1 MLIIQNGYECDYEM
15 KLFYKLYFDMN
26 EDIYVY
32 SNFEYKDKVI
42 NVYTEIIYNG
52 DTYFDD
58 FYYDFDT
65 ENQKAQFIKKIFT
78 ASCTKSF
85 CHAAEKIKHINLP
98 WGVMCGI
105 RPAKIVREL
114 MEEGHSDSEVVEI
127 LKKIYEVSDEK
138 IDLAYKVAKN
148 EKILL
153 DEIGENSVSIYIGGG
168 TPTTIEPHHLKA
180 IIDRLK
186 ANINNT
192 KIKEF
197 TLEAGRPDT
206 ITKIPF
212 CPTRCL
218 YCSFVS
224 TDIRVSGKYMD
235 PFVDKLLLEIDKT
248 AEVIDKMGAY
258 VENIYIG
265 GGTPTTLEPHHLK
278 AIFDRLKANFDFS
291 KIKEFTL
298 EAGRPDTITKDKLYE
313 AKQGGVNRISIN
325 PQTMNEQT
333 LKRVGRKHTPDM
345 VRKCFEMAR
354 KMGFDNINMDLIAGL
369 PEETVDMFKYSLDEV
384 IKLDPENITVH
395 SMCVKR
401 AASLRFSDAELAKA
415 NDMNEM
421 LSYTQKHMEKTGRKP
436 YYMYRQKNISGNLE
450 NVGYAKD
457 GCMSTYNINIM
468 EEKQTIIALGGGG
481 STKIVMDDRIER
493 VFNFKDPLEYIR
505 RFDEILKKK
514 DEILDILAGEKN
526 G

>member
-1 MLIIQNGYECDYEM
+1 MIKIESKKNKFTYNVYHVTKAFYPKEDIVQTVDEKQEPLVKIHLPEGTCFSLAPEECVQTEDVQEEKRNVTKKVYQFLSKQTGQELAWGMLTGVRPTKLVMQKIEQEMTKEEIFEFLKEQYCVGDKKAQIAYEIACREKALLDQLDCKNGYS
-15 KLFYKLYFDMN
+15 LY
-26 EDIYVY
+26 
-32 SNFEYKDKVI
+32 
-42 NVYTEIIYNG
+42 
-52 DTYFDD
+52 
-58 FYYDFDT
+58 
-65 ENQKAQFIKKIFT
+65 
-78 ASCTKSF
+78 
-85 CHAAEKIKHINLP
+85 
-98 WGVMCGI
+98 
-105 RPAKIVREL
+105 
-114 MEEGHSDSEVVEI
+114 
-127 LKKIYEVSDEK
+127 
-138 IDLAYKVAKN
+138 
-148 EKILL
+148 
-153 DEIGENSVSIYIGGG
+153 
-168 TPTTIEPHHLKA
+168 
-180 IIDRLK
+180 
-186 ANINNT
+186 
-192 KIKEF
+192 
-197 TLEAGRPDT
+197 AG
-206 ITKIPF
+206 IPF
-212 CPTRCL
+212 CPSICS
-218 YCSFVS
+218 YCSFSSSPIVEWKDQVDRYLDAMIKELKA
-224 TDIRVSGKYMD
+224 TAKLMQGKTLD
-235 PFVDKLLLEIDKT
+235 TV
-248 AEVIDKMGAY
+248 
-258 VENIYIG
+258 YIG